1 MIKTSAKYLFIFKI
15 VAIVLLSLIA
25 VWLLLH
31 KLYFSSLILII
42 LLIALSF
49 SLYNDRR
56 KLITRM
62 ERMIS
67 GIRNQDFTFH
77 YPQKDSNNELN
88 QLSKEMNEA
97 LQVFRNQAYQSYKEE
112 AEAEAWQK
120 LISVLTHEIMNSI
133 APIISLSETLSKAP
147 QTTKLSEEE
156 CLNMRQGMEIIHRR
170 SAGLLSFVN
179 NYRKLTKI
187 PQPLMQPIAVGN
199 LLKSMQ
205 LLVDAEQIRFTYTCY
220 PEQLLIHA
228 DQSMVEQIL
237 INLLHNAK
245 EATENIPN
253 PTIKI
258 DAKQVGNEVQITV
271 ADNGTGI
278 SAEAI
283 NKVFIPFYSTKSKGS
298 GIGLSLCRQMMT
310 LHKGNISANSDDR
323 GTRLTLSFKE

>member
-1 MIKTSAKYLFIFKI
+1 MKTSSKYLFTFKI
-15 VAIVLLSLIA
+15 VAIVLLSLLA

-42 LLIALSF
+42 LLIVLSF

-56 KLITRM
+56 KLINRI
-62 ERMIS
+62 ERMIA
-67 GIRNQDFTFH
+67 GIRNQDFTFY

-97 LQVFRNQAYQSYKEE
+97 LQVFRDQAYQSYKEE

-133 APIISLSETLSKAP
+133 APIISLSETLSKEP
-147 QTTKLSEEE
+147 KTNTLSEEE
-156 CLNMRQGMEIIHRR
+156 CQNLRQGMEIIHRR
-170 SAGLLSFVN
+170 SAGLLSFVD

-187 PQPLMQPIAVGN
+187 PHPLMQPIPVAN

-205 LLVDAEQIRFTYTCY
+205 LLVEAEQIRFTYTCY

-237 INLLHNAK
+237 INLLRNAK
-245 EATENIPN
+245 EATENLPN

-258 DAKQVGNEVQITV
+258 DAKQVGNEVHITV

-278 SAEAI
+278 SSEAI

-298 GIGLSLCRQMMT
+298 SIGLSLCKQMMT
-310 LHKGNISANSDDR
+310 LHKGNISFISDDR
-323 GTRLTLSFKE
+323 GSCFNLSFKA

>member
-1 MIKTSAKYLFIFKI
+1 
-15 VAIVLLSLIA
+15 
-25 VWLLLH
+25 
-31 KLYFSSLILII
+31 
-42 LLIALSF
+42 
-49 SLYNDRR
+49 
-56 KLITRM
+56 M

-97 LQVFRNQAYQSYKEE
+97 LQVFRNQAYQSYREE

-187 PQPLMQPIAVGN
+187 PQPFMQPIAVAN

-205 LLVDAEQIRFTYTCY
+205 LLVVGQQIRFTYTYY
-220 PEQLLIHA
+220 PEQLFIHA
-228 DQSMVEQIL
+228 DRSMVEQIL

-245 EATENIPN
+245 EATDNIPN
-253 PTIKI
+253 PIIKI

-271 ADNGTGI
+271 TDNGTGI

-310 LHKGNISANSDDR
+310 VHKGNISASSDDR
-323 GTRLTLSFKE
+323 GTRFTLSFKE